1 MIIEVF
7 SKGRTIGF
15 VVAKDNLSASAKI
28 ADAFPNVDKVN
39 VSYSLP
45 KHDSRCKEIAP
56 NVYAWVME

>member
-7 SKGRTIGF
+7 SKGRTIGY
-15 VVAKDNLSASAKI
+15 VVDKDRLSASKKI

-39 VSYSLP
+39 ISYSLP
-45 KHDSRCKEIAP
+45 KHDSRCKEITT